1 MRQRISQKNVF
12 PVFDIE
18 TEYKKLKDL
27 FFDRSA
33 FGKILPYGRS
43 APCLSF
49 NDCLKTAFLDWE
61 LRGTFTSIEEMLMS
75 LKISDDDFSANPSEE
90 RLLDYIQFI
99 INAASFLVSIL
110 KRRKFNVYFAGAET
124 IFNAIADNAHLLL
137 SRLGAEMI
145 NTPGELW
152 VVYKDDVASCVA
164 EQNEDIK
171 ESIIEYLKIDNRG
184 NLQRKG
190 ELLCTLA
197 KKLEPHE
204 GKFNGTEFKTLCSNT
219 TELLNKIGARHALND
234 KDRIE
239 KKILRMDMAEQ
250 EKWFDYTFQLCL
262 ACMAVIPYIDIKS
275 KIKLLKSEDTKMM

>member
-12 PVFDIE
+12 PVFDIA
-18 TEYKKLKDL
+18 TEYKKLQNL

-33 FGKILPYGRS
+33 FGKIFPYGRS
-43 APCLSF
+43 APCLSY
-49 NDCLKTAFLDWE
+49 NDCLKEVFLNWE
-61 LRGTFTSIEEMLMS
+61 LRGTFTSIEEMLLG

-90 RLLDYIQFI
+90 RLLDYIQYI
-99 INAASFLVSIL
+99 TNAASFLISIL
-110 KRRKFNVYFAGAET
+110 KRKEYNVYFSRAET
-124 IFNAIADNAHLLL
+124 IFNAIADNSHFLL
-137 SRLGAEMI
+137 SRLGAEMVSS
-145 NTPGELW
+145 PGEIW
-152 VVYKDDVASCVA
+152 IIYKDDVASCVA

-190 ELLCTLA
+190 ELLCTFA

-204 GKFNGTEFKTLCSNT
+204 GKLNSTEFKTLCSNT

-239 KKILRMDMAEQ
+239 KKVLRMGLVDQ
-250 EKWFDYTFQLCL
+250 EKWYDYTFQMFL
-262 ACMAVIPYIDIKS
+262 ACMAVIPYIDIKGE
-275 KIKLLKSEDTKMM
+275 IKLLKSENA